1 MKLAKKK
8 KTFGFEEP
16 KKNVILKNV
25 YAIVSDS
32 EDGVEYVTVGKHP
45 EVFETESEAY
55 VRISELN
62 RKEKEMFG
70 NITSKYQIIPYVVEG
85 VI

>member
-1 MKLAKKK
+1 M
-8 KTFGFEEP
+8 FGFEEP

-32 EDGVEYVTVGKHP
+32 EDRVEYVTIGNHP
-45 EVFETESEAY
+45 EVFETEAEAY
-55 VRISELN
+55 GRISELN
-62 RKEKEMFG
+62 RREKELFG
-70 NITSKYQIIPYVVEG
+70 NITSKYQIVPYTVEG

>member
-1 MKLAKKK
+1 MAKKK
-8 KTFGFEEP
+8 KVFQPVES
-16 KKNVILKNV
+16 KKNVVLKNV

-32 EDGVEYVTVGKHP
+32 ENGVEYVTVGKHP

-70 NITSKYQIIPYVVEG
+70 NITSKYQIIPYTIEG
-85 VI
+85 VV

>member
-8 KTFGFEEP
+8 KAFGFDEP

-25 YAIVSDS
+25 YAIVSDG
-32 EDGVEYVTVGKHP
+32 ENGVEYVTIGNHP
-45 EVFETESEAY
+45 EVFETEAEAY
-55 VRISELN
+55 GRISELN
-62 RKEKEMFG
+62 RKEKEIFG
-70 NITSKYQIIPYVVEG
+70 NITSKYQIVPYTVEG

>member
-1 MKLAKKK
+1 MAKKK
-8 KTFGFEEP
+8 KMFGFEEP

-32 EDGVEYVTVGKHP
+32 EDRVEYVTIGNHP
-45 EVFETESEAY
+45 EVFETEAEAY
-55 VRISELN
+55 GRISELN
-62 RKEKEMFG
+62 RREKELFG
-70 NITSKYQIIPYVVEG
+70 NITSKYQIVPYTVEG

>member
-8 KTFGFEEP
+8 KMFGFEEP

-32 EDGVEYVTVGKHP
+32 EDGVEYVTIGNHP
-45 EVFETESEAY
+45 EVFETEAEAY
-55 VRISELN
+55 GRISELN
-62 RKEKEMFG
+62 RREKELFG
-70 NITSKYQIIPYVVEG
+70 NITSKYQIVPYTVEG